1 MSHSTS
7 TANCEKKLR
16 RKPQLAI
23 SVAQTHRI
31 SFRRGGQKN
40 LLSLRR
46 STSKMFEH
54 PKKALGGLA
63 KKCPTRLALRTAKKC
78 ALQTPAR
85 NSWLDQLLAR
95 SPEAGAHRH
104 KKRCWPWIHNPPTGK
119 HIKMSSFCGPDA
131 HDPQGRSSQ
140 FKYYPHLLALSNPK
154 KIAGAG
160 GADPP
165 CAPPRRRCAAPG
177 LGCAQPK
184 APESCLV
191 ASPHMEGGPM
201 AIAPDIRITSFVFPA
216 SWVPCSSCS
225 SGRRSMLGSS

>member
-1 MSHSTS
+1 
-7 TANCEKKLR
+7 
-16 RKPQLAI
+16 
-23 SVAQTHRI
+23 
-31 SFRRGGQKN
+31 
-40 LLSLRR
+40 
-46 STSKMFEH
+46 MFEH

-85 NSWLDQLLAR
+85 SSWLDQLLAR

-104 KKRCWPWIHNPPTGK
+104 KKRCWPWIHNLPTGK

-154 KIAGAG
+154 KSRGRG
-160 GADPP
+160 GRTPP

-184 APESCLV
+184 
-191 ASPHMEGGPM
+191 SPKPHGSRPSRAKLKHRTKVQFTGV
-201 AIAPDIRITSFVFPA
+201 RGLRKKRRNPA
-216 SWVPCSSCS
+216 
-225 SGRRSMLGSS
+225 RRKGMKHLPT